1 MKYKAVIFDLDG
13 TLLDTLEDIADSM
26 NSVLESFGYPTHDI
40 EAYKYFVGDGFR
52 NLVLRALPE
61 SCRTEANIDKGFAA
75 VRNEYSKRWADK
87 TRPYPGISTMLD
99 GFVSKGL
106 KLAVLSNKSDDFA
119 KLMIK
124 KLLPEWEFGA
134 VFGERQGIPK
144 KPDPAGALEIASL
157 FGVSNDECLYLGDTG
172 VDMRTAS
179 AAGMFA
185 VGVLWGFRKAD
196 ELLANGADILIREPA
211 EALGLV

>member
-1 MKYKAVIFDLDG
+1 MKHKAVIFDLDG

-26 NSVLESFGYPTHDI
+26 NSVLERFGYPTHDI

-61 SCRTEANIDKGFAA
+61 DDRTDENIEKGFIA
-75 VRNEYSKRWADK
+75 VRDEYSRRWSNK
-87 TRPYPGISTMLD
+87 TKPYPGISTMLD
-99 GFVSKGL
+99 GFASRGI

-124 KLLPEWEFGA
+124 KFLPDWEFSA

-144 KPDPAGALEIASL
+144 KPDPAGALEIADL
-157 FGVSNDECLYLGDTG
+157 LGVRTDECLYLGDTG

-185 VGVLWGFRKAD
+185 VGVLWGFRQAD
-196 ELLANGADILIREPA
+196 ELLANGADVLINEPP
-211 EALGLV
+211 EALGLL